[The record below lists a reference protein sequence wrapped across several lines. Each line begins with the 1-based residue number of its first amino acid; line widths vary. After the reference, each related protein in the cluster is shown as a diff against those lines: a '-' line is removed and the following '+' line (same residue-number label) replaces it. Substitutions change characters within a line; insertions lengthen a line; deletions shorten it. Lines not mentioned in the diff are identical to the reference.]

1 MAAKSQA
8 DKYFEALARLKA
20 RGEPINNDAV
30 AKEAGSGKGS
40 IKKSRPGHAELIEA
54 IEQAALEQK
63 QAKASSDLTPQLRQQ
78 ISILQ
83 HRLDNALE
91 REVCLL
97 NELYDL
103 REENRQLK
111 LGRLTVVSDKTKA
124 S

>member
-1 MAAKSQA
+1 
-8 DKYFEALARLKA
+8 
-20 RGEPINNDAV
+20 
-30 AKEAGSGKGS
+30 
-40 IKKSRPGHAELIEA
+40 
-54 IEQAALEQK
+54 
-63 QAKASSDLTPQLRQQ
+63 
-78 ISILQ
+78 
-83 HRLDNALE
+83 LE